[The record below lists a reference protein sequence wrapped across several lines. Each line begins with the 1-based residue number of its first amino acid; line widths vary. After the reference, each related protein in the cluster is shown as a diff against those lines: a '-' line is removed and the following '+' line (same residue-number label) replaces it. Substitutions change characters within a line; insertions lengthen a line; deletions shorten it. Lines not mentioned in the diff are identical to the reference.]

1 MRGRGATGA
10 IKRTA
15 PVRRAQVNI
24 RVEAGLYQTLQALA
38 RQERR
43 SVPQTAL
50 HLIEAGLRQKIGG
63 PVSGD
68 DTSGPEIAAMAVAGR
83 AFDWLADEPDLYDDA
98 SGEPL

>member
-1 MRGRGATGA
+1 
-10 IKRTA
+10 
-15 PVRRAQVNI
+15 VRRAQVNI
-24 RVEAGLYQTLQALA
+24 RLEGGLYQTLQALA

-68 DTSGPEIAAMAVAGR
+68 DTPGPEIAALAVAGR
-83 AFDWLADEPDLYDDA
+83 AFDWLANEPDLYDDT